1 MNNKIKTK
9 SINKIN
15 DIKMKFIFN
24 ALEDGWTITKLNN
37 GNYELT
43 KEINK
48 VKKEI
53 DLNQYIT
60 TYL

>member
-1 MNNKIKTK
+1 MNKIKSK
-9 SINKIN
+9 SNNKN
-15 DIKMKFIFN
+15 DLVKMKFIFN
-24 ALEDGWTITKLNN
+24 ALEDGWTISKLSN
-37 GNYELT
+37 GNYELI

>member
-9 SINKIN
+9 SFNKIN

-24 ALEDGWTITKLNN
+24 ALEDGWTITKLDN

-43 KEINK
+43 K
-48 VKKEI
+48 
-53 DLNQYIT
+53 
-60 TYL
+60 